1 MSHLHTAVLIAFGS
15 AALLG
20 APAHAGPCAEQ
31 IAALEQT
38 LPPETTGSTKRQ
50 MEQGEPKAARR
61 ETAAEAALARAR
73 RFDAEGRRT
82 ECLNALAEAR
92 RLLR

>member
-1 MSHLHTAVLIAFGS
+1 MSHLHTAILIGS
-15 AALLG
+15 TALLA

-31 IAALEQT
+31 IAALEKA

-50 MEQGEPKAARR
+50 TEQGEPEAAHR
-61 ETAAEAALARAR
+61 ETATEAALARAR
-73 RFDAEGRRT
+73 RFDAEGRHA